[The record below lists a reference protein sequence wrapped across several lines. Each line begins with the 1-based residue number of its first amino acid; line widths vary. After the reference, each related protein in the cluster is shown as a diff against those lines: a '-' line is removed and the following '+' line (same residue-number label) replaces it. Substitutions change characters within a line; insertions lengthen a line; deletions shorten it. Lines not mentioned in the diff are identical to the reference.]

1 MQLITRQGQAWLP
14 LFEQRRA
21 ALSNVGN
28 LYTSL
33 PAGQTLLADKV
44 NKEPIVGDLSMVNG
58 VFMSELPVRSMRS
71 ARSP

>member
-1 MQLITRQGQAWLP
+1 MQLITRQGQAWLS
-14 LFEQRRA
+14 LFEQRPA
-21 ALSNVGN
+21 ALSNLGN

-44 NKEPIVGDLSMVNG
+44 NKAPIVGDLSMVNS

-71 ARSP
+71 AGSP